1 MKGTNFISQTIAI
14 SDKRMLFLRLLL
26 ATLVLLDLLYIKL
39 CLPQNNTAYDLFQQR
54 FVISLM
60 LMGAF
65 AATFFWDVRNVLL
78 SVIVTVVL
86 LLNTTF
92 DLYLLH
98 LNRFHYSIISEFL
111 FTILLSSMVLPRI
124 RHVAAYL
131 LFVLFAFLYIDWDL
145 GNQPMEVV
153 AHGILVT
160 VYVSIIFFFAVLKLY
175 FENKFK
181 HRGDMVDIIFQD
193 SQECMILVDG
203 TSLLIEFLNQAT
215 KNIFSVNH
223 SLVSTSV
230 VDFFAKKNL
239 AFSVEEIRK
248 ELQAKGYYIQHIEFQ
263 KEDGESFWGNMY
275 IRKLEAE
282 NSTKWFIRIFDESAQ
297 FKASS
302 LLRENWN
309 TFARVLDAIPHKIFL
324 KDPSSRFMLINSIL
338 EEVHSLPKEALIGK
352 TDFDLFPSHLAE
364 TFYNHEQ
371 EIMKTGSMTMPVE
384 ETVQMPDGSTRI
396 FKISKIPF
404 YLPEYKANGLLGL
417 GIDVTQV
424 HNYQEKLRKSE
435 ANYRMLLEQAS
446 DGIYSA
452 DRLGIITDAN
462 PKACQMLGYSKSEL
476 VGMNVKSL
484 IDEKDDR
491 FFNIELLKNGLNRS
505 LILERKLKQKEGAV
519 FIVELSVTIF
529 DDGGHQ
535 GIMRDITERKR
546 VENIIQGN
554 EKKFRALIESSYDIT
569 VILND
574 KLQMAFVS
582 PSVQKI
588 LGYNPKEIEG
598 KTLFEFIHPED
609 RESIELF
616 MRQLLGIPDE
626 FKILPEIRIVSL
638 SGQYRYFEMAGS
650 NLMAD
655 SAVNGLVINLHDIS
669 ERKSTEL
676 KLLNTNYELDSFV
689 YKVSHDI
696 KAPLR
701 SVMGLIGIAKM
712 ENKQEEINTYL
723 DMMNKSVH
731 NLDQFIKDLIQFSR
745 NTRMELDNTHVDF
758 NKILDDCIEDLRYMD
773 KVDRIEIRK
782 NVQPNLQF
790 QSDNLRI
797 NTIIG
802 NLLSNSLKYH
812 KFEAGI
818 SYVNIAVSENQ
829 GAIEILVEDNGVGIG
844 QEYQDKIFDMF
855 YRASEMSSGSGLG
868 LYIVKTALNKLKG
881 SIEVHS
887 TPNVG
892 TKFRI
897 LLPKVTL
904 TNSNG
909 QKK

>member
-1 MKGTNFISQTIAI
+1 
-14 SDKRMLFLRLLL
+14 
-26 ATLVLLDLLYIKL
+26 
-39 CLPQNNTAYDLFQQR
+39 
-54 FVISLM
+54 
-60 LMGAF
+60 
-65 AATFFWDVRNVLL
+65 
-78 SVIVTVVL
+78 
-86 LLNTTF
+86 
-92 DLYLLH
+92 
-98 LNRFHYSIISEFL
+98 
-111 FTILLSSMVLPRI
+111 
-124 RHVAAYL
+124 
-131 LFVLFAFLYIDWDL
+131 
-145 GNQPMEVV
+145 
-153 AHGILVT
+153 
-160 VYVSIIFFFAVLKLY
+160 
-175 FENKFK
+175 
-181 HRGDMVDIIFQD
+181 MVDLIFQD

-203 TSLLIEFLNQAT
+203 TTLLIEFLNQAT
-215 KNIFSVNH
+215 KNIFSVNY

-230 VDFFAKKNL
+230 VHFFAKKNVSL
-239 AFSVEEIRK
+239 SVDEIRK
-248 ELQAKGYYIQHIEFQ
+248 DLEGKGYYIQHVEFQ

-275 IRKLEAE
+275 IRRLEAE
-282 NSTKWFIRIFDESAQ
+282 NTTKWFIRIFDESAQ

-324 KDPSSRFMLINSIL
+324 KDPSSRFLLINSIL
-338 EEVHSLPKEALIGK
+338 EQVHGMPKEALIGK
-352 TDFDLFPSHLAE
+352 TDFDLFPSHFAE
-364 TFYNHEQ
+364 TYYNHEQ
-371 EIMKTGSMTMPVE
+371 EIMKTGSVTMPVE

-424 HNYQEKLRKSE
+424 YNYQEKLRKSE

-452 DRLGIITDAN
+452 DKLGIIADAN
-462 PKACQMLGYSKSEL
+462 PKACQMLGYSKGEL
-476 VGMNVKSL
+476 VGLNVKSL

-491 FFNIELLKNGLNRS
+491 FFNIELLKNEHKRS
-505 LILERKLKQKEGAV
+505 LILERKFKQKGGAV

-546 VENIIQGN
+546 VESIIQGN

-569 VILND
+569 AILND
-574 KLQMAFVS
+574 KLQMVFVS

-588 LGYNPKEIEG
+588 LGYVPQKIQG

-609 RESIELF
+609 KESAELF
-616 MRQLLGIPDE
+616 LRQLLGRPEE
-626 FKILPEIRIVSL
+626 FKILPEIRML
-638 SGQYRYFEMAGS
+638 GLDGQYRYFEMAGN

-669 ERKSTEL
+669 ERKTTEL
-676 KLLNTNYELDSFV
+676 KLLNANYELDSFV
-689 YKVSHDI
+689 YRVSHDI

-712 ENKQEEINTYL
+712 ENQQVEINTYL
-723 DMMNKSVH
+723 DMMNKSVL

-745 NTRMELDNTHVDF
+745 NSRMELEVTNVDF
-758 NKILDDCIEDLRYMD
+758 NKILDACIEDLRYME
-773 KVDRIEIRK
+773 KVDKIEIRK
-782 NVQPNLQF
+782 NVEPNLQF

-818 SYVNIAVSENQ
+818 SYVSVSVSENQ
-829 GAIEILVEDNGVGIG
+829 GDIEILVEDNGVGIG
-844 QEYQDKIFDMF
+844 QEYQNKIFDMF

-868 LYIVKTALNKLKG
+868 LYIVKTAVSKLKG

-892 TKFRI
+892 TKFKI
-897 LLPKVTL
+897 VLPQL
-904 TNSNG
+904 TTTNNNG
-909 QKK
+909 